1 MEFTS
6 QFELYKKVLP
16 AFNVKK
22 RLVSNSKYKN
32 ITNENIWVYL
42 INNKWKNSINLT
54 LSDIVNDIITVD
66 LEEVNES
73 LGE

>member
-6 QFELYKKVLP
+6 QLELYKKVLP

-22 RLVSNSKYKN
+22 RLVLNSRYKH
-32 ITNENIWVYL
+32 ITNENIWLYL

-66 LEEVNES
+66 LEDVNES
-73 LGE
+73 MGE

>member
-1 MEFTS
+1 MEFSS

-22 RLVSNSKYKN
+22 RLTLNSKYKN
-32 ITNENIWVYL
+32 ITNENIWMYL
-42 INNKWKNSINLT
+42 INTKWKNSINLT

-66 LEEVNES
+66 LSDVNGS